1 MLIELIDP
9 QDGADCAL
17 AVERIRAYSFNA
29 TVVDTFTLETD
40 ASEAVIDSILTSMGI
55 VFAEVEYHNND

>member
-1 MLIELIDP
+1 MMIELIDP
-9 QDGADCAL
+9 QDGADCAM

-55 VFAEVEYHNND
+55 VFAEVEYQSND

>member
-9 QDGADCAL
+9 QDGADCAM

-29 TVVDTFTLETD
+29 TALDPYSLETD
-40 ASEAVIDSILTSMGI
+40 ASPAVIDSILTSMGI
-55 VFAEVEYHNND
+55 VFAEVEYQNND